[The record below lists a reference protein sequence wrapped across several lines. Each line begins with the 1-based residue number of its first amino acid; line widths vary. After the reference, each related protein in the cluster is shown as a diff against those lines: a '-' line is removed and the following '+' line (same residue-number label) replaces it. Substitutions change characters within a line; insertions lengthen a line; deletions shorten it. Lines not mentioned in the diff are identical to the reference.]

1 MWHQPQTHRSFP
13 KLHVSPVIGFQDAYG
28 GDHVNTSV
36 DDLLGGLLAAWR
48 LSHRPRNRQ
57 SRQDRQDITNIIDI
71 YIYIYIS
78 VYLFIYSFIYLFI
91 YLFYFLFT
99 YRRWTMQSSPCC
111 IVVNPRA
118 PKILML
124 SLGCAL
130 GTGGQK
136 NQTLNAEE
144 VR

>member
-71 YIYIYIS
+71 YIYT
-78 VYLFIYSFIYLFI
+78 YLYIYLFI
-91 YLFYFLFT
+91 RLFICLFIYFIFYLHTVDGQCNQALAVLLST
-99 YRRWTMQSSPCC
+99 P
-111 IVVNPRA
+111 A
-118 PKILML
+118 PPKF
-124 SLGCAL
+124 
-130 GTGGQK
+130 
-136 NQTLNAEE
+136 
-144 VR
+144 

>member
-71 YIYIYIS
+71 YIYTYLYIYLFIRLF
-78 VYLFIYSFIYLFI
+78 VYLFILFFIYI
-91 YLFYFLFT
+91 
-99 YRRWTMQSSPCC
+99 P
-111 IVVNPRA
+111 
-118 PKILML
+118 
-124 SLGCAL
+124 
-130 GTGGQK
+130 
-136 NQTLNAEE
+136 
-144 VR
+144 

>member
-13 KLHVSPVIGFQDAYG
+13 KLHVTPVIGFQDAYG

-48 LSHRPRNRQ
+48 LSHRPRNRL
-57 SRQDRQDITNIIDI
+57 SRKDRQDITRIIDI
-71 YIYIYIS
+71 FISVYIYLFTYIYI
-78 VYLFIYSFIYLFI
+78 FIYY
-91 YLFYFLFT
+91 LFT
-99 YRRWTMQSSPCC
+99 YCRWTMKSNPCC
-111 IVVNPRA
+111 IVVNPHA

-136 NQTLNAEE
+136 YKF
-144 VR
+144 